1 MIKLTCYTWNS
12 YLPRQ
17 DLFDSTCGYH
27 AIRNGINMLKLL
39 NDNNIKSKNYVSNIK
54 KTKNYKLLISEK
66 ELNKELNN
74 YMSIYKSNK
83 LCKDDLIKIAN
94 NFYNLNNVFITYL
107 DNKILSNEELIRLD
121 DIKKKNHIRCVL
133 YFI

>member
-1 MIKLTCYTWNS
+1 M
-12 YLPRQ
+12 
-17 DLFDSTCGYH
+17 G
-27 AIRNGINMLKLL
+27 L

-121 DIKKKNHIRCVL
+121 DIKKKKNHIRCVL
-133 YFI
+133 YFISMTLIW